1 MKSYAEMSDL
11 ELVGHVGAIPDASEI
26 SQVLAR
32 RVELLTEENDELR
45 EALVKLK
52 QQLMSLELGLA
63 LDKVAAYDDLVP
75 NEAR

>member
-32 RVELLTEENDELR
+32 RVELLTEEKDEMR

-75 NEAR
+75 HETR

>member
-32 RVELLTEENDELR
+32 RVELLTEEKDEMR

-75 NEAR
+75 NETR